1 MLDHGELVSGA
12 SSYTVYR
19 EGIEIEIGT
28 KEEYRRQGLAAV
40 CGARLIL
47 ECMKRGLYPSWDA
60 QNKWSVA
67 LAEKLGY
74 HYDRTYPAYE
84 VFI

>member
-1 MLDHGELVSGA
+1 MSGA
-12 SSYTVYR
+12 SSYTVYQ

-28 KEEYRRQGLAAV
+28 RQDYRRKGLASV

-47 ECMKRGLYPSWDA
+47 ECMERGLYPSWDA
-60 QNKWSVA
+60 QNLWSVK

-74 HYDRTYPAYE
+74 HFDRAYPAYE
-84 VFI
+84 VFV